1 MVIKFKNILVL
12 VTTTLLMQSL
22 SSQASMANESKAAAS
37 SAAGKLKICVVNVQA
52 AILKTNEGEA
62 ARQKIQVDIDKDR
75 EALRVKQN
83 ELKGLEEKYKAQEA
97 VLGAE
102 DKDKLQKQFQGKL
115 QEYQKAQMNFEQNAR
130 QKEIAATQEIYQ
142 KLINIVRDTR
152 KAENCTLAF
161 DSGAGVLLDADEVKD
176 ITQKTIEKYNA
187 VHKTK
192 EAKDK
197 KEAKK

>member
-1 MVIKFKNILVL
+1 MFINLKNILSL
-12 VTTTLLMQSL
+12 VTVSFLMQSL
-22 SSQASMANESKAAAS
+22 SSQASMAGEAKALN
-37 SAAGKLKICVVNVQA
+37 SATATKLKICVVNVQA
-52 AILKTNEGEA
+52 AILKTNEGEV

-75 EALRVKQN
+75 ESLRVKQN
-83 ELKGLEEKYKAQEA
+83 ELKSLEEKYKAQEA

-102 DKDKLQKQFQGKL
+102 DKDKLQKQFQLKL
-115 QEYQKAQMNFEQNAR
+115 QEYQKAQLNFEQNAR

-152 KAENCTLAF
+152 KAESCTIAF
-161 DSGAGVLLDADEVKD
+161 DSGAGVLLDADDVKD

-187 VHKTK
+187 VHKAK
-192 EAKDK
+192 DSKDK